1 MDIHCRHCGEPWD
14 HDELHDM
21 EGHTY
26 RQAAVAFRSYG
37 CGAFVRF
44 LNSVNSPSVVK
55 ETCQYSP
62 IYPPEMLEL
71 IGQSQDMS
79 PYPDEWS
86 SPDEI
91 EIMLQ
96 AAEEMF

>member
-1 MDIHCRHCGEPWD
+1 MDIHCRYCGEPWD

-26 RQAAVAFRSYG
+26 KQAAVAFRSYG
-37 CGAFVRF
+37 CGAFNTLRGQ
-44 LNSVNSPSVVK
+44 SV
-55 ETCQYSP
+55 CRHSP
-62 IYPPEMLEL
+62 IFPPDVLEL
-71 IGQSQDMS
+71 IAVSQDLS
-79 PYPDEWS
+79 PYPDEWA
-86 SPDEI
+86 DFTEI

>member
-1 MDIHCRHCGEPWD
+1 MNSPNTKEIASANIIMNRF
-14 HDELHDM
+14 
-21 EGHTY
+21 
-26 RQAAVAFRSYG
+26 VNVIKSYG

-71 IGQSQDMS
+71 IAVSQDMS

-91 EIMLQ
+91 AIMLEVG
-96 AAEEMF
+96 EEMF

>member
-14 HDELHDM
+14 HDELHNV

-26 RQAAVAFRSYG
+26 KQAAVAFAKYG
-37 CGAFVRF
+37 CGAFHTFGSGQHV
-44 LNSVNSPSVVK
+44 
-55 ETCQYSP
+55 CIHSP
-62 IYPPEMLEL
+62 IYPAQMMEL
-71 IGQSQDMS
+71 IRVAQDMS

-91 EIMLQ
+91 EMMLEVG
-96 AAEEMF
+96 EEMF